1 MLIIDTSGWLTQF
14 EQDSALAGQV
24 RRIVTAEREAPVL
37 PPPVA
42 AEMDYVI
49 GVRGGQRASEQYL
62 RDLAGG
68 RFVVPCLEPA
78 DYLTIQ
84 ALNERYR
91 ALNAGLADL
100 SIVVVAARYR
110 TTRILTFDSH
120 FRVIR
125 PLQGGTFTLLPA
137 DL

>member
-1 MLIIDTSGWLTQF
+1 
-14 EQDSALAGQV
+14 
-24 RRIVTAEREAPVL
+24 
-37 PPPVA
+37 
-42 AEMDYVI
+42 MDYVI